1 MTKPLENDGFYADLA
16 ATIDFEKLDNVLD
29 AWTDKNEFLKKYDA
43 FRTNKFPLKSREE
56 VEKSI
61 ATLNRIVNDSGM
73 CDDDKRTLM
82 DFIQVICLLFDNYG
96 LSFALGFV
104 KRNMA
109 YALDEELERMKAEE
123 HFICAFDSNTEQN
136 NI

>member
-29 AWTDKNEFLKKYDA
+29 AWTDKNEFLTKYDA

-56 VEKSI
+56 VEISI

-73 CDDDKRTLM
+73 SDDDKRTLM
-82 DFIQVICLLFDNYG
+82 DSIKVVSLLFDNYG
-96 LSFALGFV
+96 LSFAVGFV

-123 HFICAFDSNTEQN
+123 N
-136 NI
+136 NIHLD

>member
-1 MTKPLENDGFYADLA
+1 MTKPLENNCYHADLA

-29 AWTDKNEFLKKYDA
+29 AWADKNEFLTKYDA

-56 VEKSI
+56 VENSI

-73 CDDDKRTLM
+73 SDDDKRVLM
-82 DFIQVICLLFDNYG
+82 DCIKVVSLLFDNYG
-96 LSFALGFV
+96 LSFAVGFV

-123 HFICAFDSNTEQN
+123 N
-136 NI
+136 NIHLD

>member
-29 AWTDKNEFLKKYDA
+29 AWTDKNEFLTKYDA

-56 VEKSI
+56 VENSI

-73 CDDDKRTLM
+73 SDDDKRTLM
-82 DFIQVICLLFDNYG
+82 DSIKVVSLLFDNYG
-96 LSFALGFV
+96 LSFAVGFV

-123 HFICAFDSNTEQN
+123 N
-136 NI
+136 NIHLD

>member
-1 MTKPLENDGFYADLA
+1 MTKPLENNGYQADLA

-29 AWTDKNEFLKKYDA
+29 AWADKNEFLTKYDA

-56 VEKSI
+56 VENSI

-73 CDDDKRTLM
+73 SDDDKRVLM
-82 DFIQVICLLFDNYG
+82 DCIKVVSLLFDNYG
-96 LSFALGFV
+96 LSFAVGFV

-123 HFICAFDSNTEQN
+123 N
-136 NI
+136 NIHLD

>member
-1 MTKPLENDGFYADLA
+1 MTKPSVNNGFHADLA
-16 ATIDFEKLDNVLD
+16 ETIDYEKLDNVID
-29 AWTDKNEFLKKYDA
+29 AWVEKNEFLTKYDV

-56 VEKSI
+56 IENSI

-73 CDDDKRTLM
+73 SDDDKRTLM
-82 DFIQVICLLFDNYG
+82 DCIKVVSLLFDNYG

-123 HFICAFDSNTEQN
+123 Y
-136 NI
+136 NIHLG

>member
-1 MTKPLENDGFYADLA
+1 MTKPLENNCYHADLA
-16 ATIDFEKLDNVLD
+16 ATIDYEKLDNVLD
-29 AWTDKNEFLKKYDA
+29 AWVDKNEFLTKYDA

-56 VEKSI
+56 VENSI

-82 DFIQVICLLFDNYG
+82 DCIKVVSLLFDNYG
-96 LSFALGFV
+96 LSFAVEFV
-104 KRNMA
+104 RRNMS

-123 HFICAFDSNTEQN
+123 N
-136 NI
+136 NIHLD

>member
-1 MTKPLENDGFYADLA
+1 MRKPLENNGFHADLA
-16 ATIDFEKLDNVLD
+16 ETIDFEKLDNVLD
-29 AWTDKNEFLKKYDA
+29 AWVDKNEFLKKYEA
-43 FRTNKFPLKSREE
+43 FRTNTFPLRTREE

-73 CDDDKRTLM
+73 SDDDKRTLM
-82 DFIQVICLLFDNYG
+82 DCIRVVSLLFDNYG
-96 LSFALGFV
+96 LSFAVGFV

-109 YALDEELERMKAEE
+109 YALDEEIERMKAEE
-123 HFICAFDSNTEQN
+123 HFKCAFDSYTEQN